1 MIEITDEMRAKAAR
15 AICRETCA
23 EVGDL
28 PCPDVGSHAECSC
41 WGCADAAIT
50 AVAPLIAAAER
61 EACAKEADS
70 HWKGMPF
77 GNADEAA
84 MDAADAIA
92 AAIRARGGAG

>member
-41 WGCADAAIT
+41 WGCADAALT

-61 EACAKEADS
+61 ERMEEAAKPGPMPTREEIEKFMADCAKWREENGFA
-70 HWKGMPF
+70 
-77 GNADEAA
+77 
-84 MDAADAIA
+84 
-92 AAIRARGGAG
+92 

>member
-1 MIEITDEMRAKAAR
+1 MIEITDEMVEAAGQAFAVSVAKPGRAAPMAWESWAPDIR
-15 AICRETCA
+15 AS
-23 EVGDL
+23 L
-28 PCPDVGSHAECSC
+28 S
-41 WGCADAAIT
+41 